1 MCIYV
6 QKFFSD
12 SARKI
17 MWISVGNYD
26 NYDAKWPLP
35 TRYSQKNI
43 YSINIDI
50 FISKNCQWTAKEKY
64 ILDNSK
70 GV

>member
-1 MCIYV
+1 
-6 QKFFSD
+6 
-12 SARKI
+12 

-35 TRYSQKNI
+35 TRYSQI
-43 YSINIDI
+43 VFILFILLSRY